1 MQAFHFSLE
10 KVLDHRKTIEQEAKR
25 TYAQKQQLLIQ
36 QEQRLN
42 TLTQEKAQ
50 LFDVNEMTIGRIG
63 RVVIGGG
70 RSAAG
75 TQDRGKAARKTIC

>member
-42 TLTQEKAQ
+42 TLTQEKPSF
-50 LFDVNEMTIGRIG
+50 LMSMR
-63 RVVIGGG
+63 
-70 RSAAG
+70 
-75 TQDRGKAARKTIC
+75 